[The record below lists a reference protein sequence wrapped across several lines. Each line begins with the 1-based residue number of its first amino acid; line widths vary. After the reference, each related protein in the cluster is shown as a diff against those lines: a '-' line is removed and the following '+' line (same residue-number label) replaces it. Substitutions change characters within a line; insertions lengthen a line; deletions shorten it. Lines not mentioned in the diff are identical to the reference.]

1 MDRTFLLYFVLPVI
15 IGVLVLVL
23 GVILWIVAARR
34 KKKIGE
40 IEIGDWETTGGKILS
55 SRVEKRES
63 QVDHK
68 KGTLI
73 DITYGNSV
81 FPGIS
86 EKFDEKASQEILNKY
101 PLNTYVPV
109 RYNPDDPSV
118 SALMPHPGHPDYI
131 QMAGYLLTG
140 FGLSV
145 CCFTSFMAFI
155 IVGNIK

>member
-1 MDRTFLLYFVLPVI
+1 M
-15 IGVLVLVL
+15 
-23 GVILWIVAARR
+23 
-34 KKKIGE
+34 
-40 IEIGDWETTGGKILS
+40 
-55 SRVEKRES
+55 EKRES

-73 DITYGNSV
+73 DITYEPIVDYVYVVKDVEHHGNSV